1 MTIEQ
6 EVQQIESRE
15 QFIAFVERLAK
26 ESESQSVSW
35 ENATLPAFLSAMAV
49 WTADMD
55 GYFRN
60 SGQPVPDVPTWRLFA
75 QILAAARV
83 YE

>member
-1 MTIEQ
+1 MEQ
-6 EVQQIESRE
+6 EIQQIESRE
-15 QFIAFVERLAK
+15 QFIAFVERLSN
-26 ESESQSVSW
+26 ESGSQHPPW
-35 ENATLPAFLSAMAV
+35 QNDTLPAFLSAMAA

-60 SGQPVPDVPTWRLFA
+60 SGQPVPSVPTWRLFA